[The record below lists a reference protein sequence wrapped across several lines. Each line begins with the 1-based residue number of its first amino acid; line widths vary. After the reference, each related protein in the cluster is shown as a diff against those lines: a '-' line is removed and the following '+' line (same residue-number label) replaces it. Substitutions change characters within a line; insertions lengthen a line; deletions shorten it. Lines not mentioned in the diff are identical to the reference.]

1 MFAASVRD
9 SLGFYLARG
18 FEEREVARTPWGEEV
33 VVCERAL
40 RVRVPTALPPNLY
53 RQWR

>member
-1 MFAASVRD
+1 MFVASVHD
-9 SLGFYLARG
+9 SLGLYLACG

-40 RVRVPTALPPNLY
+40 
-53 RQWR
+53 